1 MRKIVKQSFA
11 YVLAAAVVT
20 GSMPAAAM
28 DVFAAEAEN
37 QQMAGISLE
46 TTRIV
51 NLKTEGKENPI
62 GVDVSSPVFS
72 WQMTSDAVGVS
83 QASYQLI
90 VTKATDNTVVWETG
104 EVNSE
109 DSAAVSYEGSSLE
122 ACTEYNWSVIVKD
135 NFGNEIVSGLAQFET
150 SLLSTELSA
159 WDGAEWIGADEL
171 SVDAAASTLFNI
183 TTKVQIP
190 SGSTGASVIFG
201 ADDFRLKNKL
211 FNIDMMEGENY
222 FRVELDI
229 SQVNENGGA
238 AINIYRVGYFD
249 GDTEDQT
256 FMVINK
262 ANNPVTNLDELITD
276 ENKNEQHTLE
286 FNVVTSTL
294 TISVDGQE
302 IAVSEPT
309 NGGGTSGSIVLS
321 KLGNSNAMTFPNL
334 NSIGFAADAGQKA
347 VFTDF
352 ELQNPGFG
360 TGTLFGEKTGASYNI
375 WKDKEGITLEG
386 NKITVEGTD
395 KDVVAYGDPSYASE
409 PYLRT
414 DFSLDS
420 QIESARLYM
429 GIQGIGDFYING
441 EEVAPDEWFKQGSM
455 EYREEIGY
463 NVYDVTDYLT
473 QGENA
478 MGAVL
483 GEGWWTGHA
492 CTFSDSTY
500 NYYGDQEALLVKL
513 VVKYMDGTSETI
525 VTDDDTWQYFGDG
538 PVRLA
543 SLFEGERY
551 DATKEAE
558 IEGFT
563 KADYNPEAA
572 GWRMAET
579 VETRSPFADQDLV
592 VRHDDEVHVI
602 NTLSADLIGENKSG
616 SGSYIYDFGENVAA
630 VPQITIPSEYA
641 EEGETITIRVAE
653 MLYPELGEYGDL
665 AGNLLQENYRAA
677 LTTDFYTMKDGEQT
691 YVPDLTFHGYRYIEI
706 TGLREALPAEYVKSL
721 VLSSIENTATFDS
734 SNDLVNRLFIN
745 GQNSEA
751 SNYITLPTDCPQRNE
766 RMGWMGDANVYAL
779 AGSYNANTYQFLRQ
793 WLNCVR
799 QTQGEDGMTGHVSP
813 NYPAFNLETG
823 EVKVGGMSFGIT
835 WNSAIVFIPY
845 FLYQQYGDTTIVQ
858 ENMDAIYAYMEN
870 LEGKPLSFELNGA
883 KYTEPALTSQTGF
896 LCDHLSVVDTD
907 GAMLGNAMYVYC
919 LESTAAMAKALG
931 QTDKAEKYTAM
942 HEAAKEAWNQI
953 YIDSETG
960 KSCSANGSII
970 HTQASYASPI
980 NYGVV
985 NEDNLDRYL
994 ENYID
999 TIEHPVANDGSSL
1012 IPYTITTGFNATPN
1026 LLNALS
1032 DHGRSDAAYKMFECT
1047 DYASWLYPVTQ
1058 GATSIWERWD
1068 SYTQENGFGG
1078 NNSMNSFNHYSLG
1091 AVTSWMMDSQL
1102 GIKYDE
1108 KAPGYKHFILQPTAG
1123 GSFTYANGTFDSAY
1137 GTIYSGWTADSK
1149 EMTAYEAV
1157 VPANTTATL
1166 YLPVNKNQSD
1176 CMVLPEGAAL
1186 IGFEEHNGMKCAKI
1200 ELLSGTYSFDI
1211 PTKEDAAAIISQKAQ
1226 EKAEAAKKEAEE
1238 ARKEAEAAKKESVEA
1253 NKKAEE
1259 ARKAA
1264 EAAKK
1269 ESGENSAKAKA
1280 ALEAAQRA
1288 EKIAEEARVKVE
1300 RLEFKAIK
1308 PSVKTIKSTKK
1319 KYVKV
1324 TWKKVSSA
1332 DGYIIQYSLKSNFAG
1347 KKSLTI
1353 KKRTTL
1359 TKTNKKL
1366 KSGKKYYF
1374 RIRAY
1379 KTIGGK
1385 KVYTSYSNKKSVK
1398 VK

>member
-1 MRKIVKQSFA
+1 MRKIVKKSFA

-20 GSMPAAAM
+20 GAIPAGTVNAAA
-28 DVFAAEAEN
+28 AEGEKEN
-37 QQMAGISLE
+37 RQSAVMARE
-46 TTRIV
+46 TTSIV
-51 NLKTEGKENPI
+51 NLKTEGKENPL
-62 GVDVSSPVFS
+62 GVDVANPVFS
-72 WQMTSDAVGVS
+72 WQMTSDAVGIS
-83 QASYQLI
+83 QAAYQL
-90 VTKATDNTVVWETG
+90 VVQKADDNTVVWDSG
-104 EVNSE
+104 EVSSG
-109 DSAAVSYEGSSLE
+109 DSVAVTYDGNSLE
-122 ACTEYNWSVIVKD
+122 ASTGYNWSVVVKD
-135 NFGNEIVSGLAQFET
+135 NFGSEIVSEPAYFET

-171 SVDAAASTLFNI
+171 SLDAAGSTLFDI
-183 TTKVQIP
+183 STKVQIP
-190 SGSTGASVIFG
+190 EGSTGASVIFG

-211 FNIDMMEGENY
+211 FNIGMKEGENY

-229 SQVNENGGA
+229 SKINENGGA

-249 GDTEDQT
+249 GDTPDQP

-262 ANNPVTNLDELITD
+262 ANNPVTNLDELITND
-276 ENKNEQHTLE
+276 NKNQIHTLE
-286 FNVVTSTL
+286 LNVVTSTL
-294 TISVDGQE
+294 TMLIDGQE
-302 IAVSEPT
+302 IAVSAGS
-309 NGGGTSGSIVLS
+309 NGSGTTAGIVLS
-321 KLGNSNAMTFPNL
+321 DLGSSDAMTFPNL
-334 NSIGFAADAGQKA
+334 NSIGFAAEAGQKA

-352 ELQNPGFG
+352 ELKNPGLG
-360 TGTLFGEKTGASYNI
+360 TGTLFGEQTGATYGI
-375 WKDKEGITLEG
+375 WDDKEGIAIEG
-386 NKITVEGTD
+386 NKITVTGTEAD
-395 KDVVAYGDPSYASE
+395 IIVYGDPSYASE

-414 DFSLDS
+414 DFTLNN
-420 QIESARLYM
+420 QVASARLYM

-441 EEVAPDEWFKQGSM
+441 EEVAPNEWFKQGSM

-492 CTFSDSTY
+492 CTFSDGTY
-500 NYYGDQEALLVKL
+500 NYYGDQEALLAKL
-513 VVKYMDGTSETI
+513 VVNYTDGSSETI
-525 VTDDDTWQYFGDG
+525 VTDDETWDYFGDG
-538 PVRLA
+538 PVRFA

-551 DATKEAE
+551 DATKEDA
-558 IEGFT
+558 IDGFT
-563 KADYNPEAA
+563 KADYNAEKA
-572 GWRMAET
+572 GWRQAES
-579 VETRSPFADQDLV
+579 VETRKPFADQNLI

-602 NTLSADLIGENKSG
+602 NTLNADLVGENKEG

-630 VPQITIPSEYA
+630 VPQITIPSELA

-653 MLYPELGEYGDL
+653 MLYPELDEYGDL

-677 LTTDFYTMKDGEQT
+677 LTTDFYTMKKGEQT

-706 TGLREALPAEYVKSL
+706 TGLKQALPAEYVKSL
-721 VLSSIENTATFDS
+721 VLSSIDNTAAFDS
-734 SNDLVNRLFIN
+734 SNELVNRLFKN

-793 WLNCVR
+793 WMNCVR

-813 NYPAFNLETG
+813 NYPSFDTETG

-858 ENMDAIYAYMEN
+858 ENIDAIYSYMEN
-870 LEGKPLSFELNGA
+870 LEGKPLSFEKGGE
-883 KYTEPALTSQTGF
+883 KYAEPALTSQTGF

-919 LESTAAMAKALG
+919 LQSTAAMAKALG
-931 QTDKAEKYTAM
+931 QTDKADKYTAM
-942 HEAAKEAWNQI
+942 YNAAKEAWNRI

-970 HTQASYASPI
+970 HTQASYASPM

-985 NEDNLDRYL
+985 DEKNIDKYLD
-994 ENYID
+994 NYID
-999 TIEHPVANDGSSL
+999 TIEHPTANDGTPL
-1012 IPYTITTGFNATPN
+1012 TPYTITTGFNATPN
-1026 LLNALS
+1026 VLNALS
-1032 DHGRSDAAYKMFECT
+1032 DHGRADVAYKMLECT

-1058 GATSIWERWD
+1058 GATSIWERWN
-1068 SYTQENGFGG
+1068 SYTEENGFGG

-1108 KAPGYKHFILQPTAG
+1108 TAPGYKHFILQPVAG
-1123 GSFTYANGTFDSAY
+1123 GTFTYANGSFESAY
-1137 GTIYSGWTADSK
+1137 GTIYSGWTADSE
-1149 EMTAYEAV
+1149 EMTVYETV

-1166 YLPVNKNQSD
+1166 YLPVNKNQAD
-1176 CMVLPEGAAL
+1176 CLELPDGATL
-1186 IGFEEHNGMKCAKI
+1186 IGLEQHNGMKCAKI
-1200 ELLSGTYSFDI
+1200 ELLSGSFSIDI
-1211 PTKEDAAAIISQKAQ
+1211 PTKEEAAAIISQTAQ
-1226 EKAEAAKKEAEE
+1226 EKAEAAV
-1238 ARKEAEAAKKESVEA
+1238 KEAEAARKEAAEA
-1253 NKKAEE
+1253 NSRAEE
-1259 ARKAA
+1259 AWKAA

-1269 ESGENSAKAKA
+1269 EAGENSAKAKA
-1280 ALEAAQRA
+1280 ALVAAQKA
-1288 EKIAEEARVKVE
+1288 QQLAEEAQNKVD
-1300 RLEFKAIK
+1300 RFEFKNKKTSIK
-1308 PSVKTIKSTKK
+1308 ALKSAKK
-1319 KYVKV
+1319 KYAKL
-1324 TWKKVSSA
+1324 TWKKVSGA
-1332 DGYIIQYSLKSNFAG
+1332 EGYVIEYSRKSNFSG
-1347 KKSLTI
+1347 KKSLII
-1353 KKRTTL
+1353 KQGTTL
-1359 TKTNKKL
+1359 SKTVKKL

-1374 RIRAY
+1374 RVRAY

-1398 VK
+1398 VR